1 MARLS
6 TVLSSMRGI
15 MRTSLSSHDVRHL
28 RVPAA
33 MVVAVA
39 HAQPQ
44 HQRHKQQPQQPQ
56 QQQQQQQG
64 EGAAPLTAKQTVGVK
79 ALLTQLRTC
88 RKLIKD
94 GNAEMDRLRSSVR
107 KQGNVFLQPA
117 LTSTNNPL
125 LHQVKYYQH
134 AAIDKLDT
142 IQRQLLQRTRTLLD
156 ARPVLHPR
164 HARVPTSRLTLV

>member
-33 MVVAVA
+33 MVVAMA

-56 QQQQQQQG
+56 QPQQQV

-107 KQGNVFLQPA
+107 KQGSVFLHPVI
-117 LTSTNNPL
+117 SSHHPL

-156 ARPVLHPR
+156 ARPVRHP
-164 HARVPTSRLTLV
+164 

>member
-44 HQRHKQQPQQPQ
+44 HQRHKQQPQQQ
-56 QQQQQQQG
+56 QQQQQQV

-107 KQGNVFLQPA
+107 KQGNVFSIP
-117 LTSTNNPL
+117 
-125 LHQVKYYQH
+125 
-134 AAIDKLDT
+134 
-142 IQRQLLQRTRTLLD
+142 
-156 ARPVLHPR
+156 
-164 HARVPTSRLTLV
+164 